1 MIQWLNDRT
10 GAVTGLK
17 TCWYWTVPATKC
29 VFRQIPIVIVFAFLV
44 QAITGVIM
52 WAHYSPSSQTAW
64 ESVFFFQYHIPFG
77 WLIRGL
83 HHYAAQLIVG
93 ILGFYILASI
103 FRYSYRSPREFVF
116 WGALILLLLSVCSCL
131 TGDLMSWSLTGYSAT
146 LVRVRFL
153 QMLPIVGN
161 DLFKLVLG
169 NPGPGFGTY
178 TLTRFL
184 VLHVMV
190 FGGGFFAF
198 LVLWRFFDF
207 RARKIEIAQNA
218 AEAVYQR
225 RMAASSSEPSGA
237 NANEK
242 PSKKAAKEERPKLAY
257 FWSGQA
263 FFAAVACAV
272 FLTASL
278 ALVFQHDLAEK
289 YLPHRSKAETAA
301 NDTKVEKT
309 QADGAKK
316 ESSPTEIAYADWSTL
331 PRESQLGAKLTSPA
345 DTASSY
351 DAARPEWSFRAL
363 YHFSNM
369 FSAEKKIY
377 SIFVIPPLIVLFF
390 FAVPI
395 FGKFKPFRY
404 LIMLITAA
412 FFVAFLY
419 MTYASYHHD
428 WISDD
433 YLQAEA
439 ETDELAVR
447 SLELALRPEGI
458 PPTGALS
465 LLKNDP
471 KIQGRAIFVRHCA
484 TCHAFEPQP
493 GELPH
498 QDFRPYR
505 HPKPSVIP
513 ETQEAGAAPE
523 TWKATAPN
531 LYNPIS
537 KFWMSGFLDE
547 NRLKSDQYFG
557 GTEFKNGSMI
567 KDVVSVN
574 FPADEDQAAFQEDR
588 DGLSEALYQEAL
600 LNAPR
605 KMDGERPKGIHPSH
619 YELIESF
626 GCTDANCHKF
636 YGLGEK
642 NFGKAVDLTGYMSRE
657 WLIGAIANIGDPKY
671 YGAKNTSMP
680 VYFVEEKADSTLTL
694 AEVELVADWLRG
706 HWYRPNQ
713 STTSAVP
720 DVKNGISDNRRHD
733 QENQVDATEKTNDV
747 IDVKEQTESAAS
759 LSVEEKLTEE
769 EQQDTQPA
777 DAQRTDEK
785 TTEEQTAETTDDPP
799 TNN

>member
-1 MIQWLNDRT
+1 MIHWLEDRT

-17 TCWYWTVPATKC
+17 TFWFWTVPATKC
-29 VFRQIPIVIVFAFLV
+29 ICRQIPIVIVFAFLV

-83 HHYAAQLIVG
+83 HHYSAQLIVA
-93 ILGFYILASI
+93 ILGVYILMSI

-116 WGALILLLLSVCSCL
+116 WGALILLLFAVCSCL

-153 QMLPIVGN
+153 QMLPVIGD

-207 RARKIEIAQNA
+207 RARKIEVAQNA
-218 AEAVYQR
+218 ADAVYQR
-225 RMAASSSEPSGA
+225 RMAAN
-237 NANEK
+237 NANESDAANVATK
-242 PSKKAAKEERPKLAY
+242 QKKKVERPKLAY

-263 FFAAVACAV
+263 FFAALASIV
-272 FLTASL
+272 FLAAAL
-278 ALVFQHDLAEK
+278 ALVFQHEIAEK
-289 YLPHRSKAETAA
+289 CCPHLSKAASFGKSKSAAKTDDANSDISATET
-301 NDTKVEKT
+301 K
-309 QADGAKK
+309 
-316 ESSPTEIAYADWSTL
+316 SDWSTL
-331 PRESQLGAKLTSPA
+331 PIEARRGAKLMSPA
-345 DTASSY
+345 DPATSY
-351 DAARPEWSFRAL
+351 DAARPEWSFRAI

-369 FSAEKKIY
+369 FPAEKKIY

-395 FGKFKPFRY
+395 IGKFKPFHY
-404 LIMLITAA
+404 LIVLITIA
-412 FFVAFLY
+412 FTAAFLY
-419 MTYASYHHD
+419 MTYASYRHD
-428 WISDD
+428 WINSD
-433 YLQAEA
+433 YLLAESEA
-439 ETDELAVR
+439 DELAVR

-465 LLKNDP
+465 LLQSDP
-471 KIQGRAIFVRHCA
+471 KIQGRAIFIRHCA
-484 TCHAFEPQP
+484 TCHAFEPQQ
-493 GELPH
+493 GQTEN
-498 QDFRPYR
+498 QDFRPYK
-505 HPKPSVIP
+505 HPKPTDGS
-513 ETQEAGAAPE
+513 E

-531 LYNPIS
+531 LYDPIS
-537 KFWMSGFLDE
+537 KFWISGFLDE
-547 NRLKSDQYFG
+547 KRLKSNDYFG
-557 GTEFKNGSMI
+557 GTEFKSGSMV
-567 KDVVSVN
+567 KDVISVN
-574 FPADEDQAAFQEDR
+574 FPADEDQSQFQEDR
-588 DGLSEALYQEAL
+588 DGLSEALFQEAKL
-600 LNAPR
+600 DSPR
-605 KMDGERPKGIHPSH
+605 VMENGEPKGINKDH

-642 NFGKAVDLTGYMSRE
+642 NIGKAADLTGYMSRE
-657 WLIGAIANIGDPKY
+657 WLIGAIANIGGAKY
-671 YGAKNTSMP
+671 YGEKNTSMP
-680 VYFVEEKADSTLTL
+680 TYFIEGKSDSTLTR

-713 STTSAVP
+713 VEITSLDFLDENKVDEDKATENQEKINEEKEEKP
-720 DVKNGISDNRRHD
+720 EDVKPEEEKSEDVKKEEPKPEITSPVTS
-733 QENQVDATEKTNDV
+733 QEKSAEEKPVEENSEKT
-747 IDVKEQTESAAS
+747 E
-759 LSVEEKLTEE
+759 VEEK
-769 EQQDTQPA
+769 
-777 DAQRTDEK
+777 
-785 TTEEQTAETTDDPP
+785 TDDESE
-799 TNN
+799 N